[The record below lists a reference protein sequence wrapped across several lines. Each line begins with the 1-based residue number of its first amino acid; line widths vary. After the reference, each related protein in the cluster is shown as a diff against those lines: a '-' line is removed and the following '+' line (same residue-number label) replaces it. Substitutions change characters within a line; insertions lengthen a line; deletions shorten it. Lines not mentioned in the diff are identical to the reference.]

1 MSATAYD
8 EVLAERVRELL
19 KEGDAVVA
27 KKMFGG
33 LLFTVTGNTAIGVVG
48 DDLLVRVAPDDTP
61 QALAQP
67 GARPFE
73 VRGRISKGW
82 VIVAGEVLDDHV
94 LDDWLQ
100 RGQKAAAAHPP
111 T

>member
-1 MSATAYD
+1 MAYD

-19 KEGDAVVA
+19 EQTEETTV

-33 LLFTVTGNTAIGVVG
+33 LVFTVQGNTVVGVVG
-48 DDLLVRVAPDDTP
+48 DELLVRVAPDDTE

-82 VIVAGEVLDDHV
+82 VTVAGEVLDDHV
-94 LDDWLQ
+94 LNSWLQ
-100 RGQKAAAAHPP
+100 LGRRAAAALPP
-111 T
+111 K

>member
-1 MSATAYD
+1 MAYD

-19 KEGDAVVA
+19 EEGEEIVA

-33 LLFTVTGNTAIGVVG
+33 LVFMVQGNTAVGVVG
-48 DDLLVRVAPDDTP
+48 DELLVRVGPDRTP
-61 QALAQP
+61 RALARP

-73 VRGRISKGW
+73 SRGRVSKGW
-82 VIVAGEVLDDHV
+82 VLVAGEVLDDDV

-100 RGQKAAAAHPP
+100 LGREAAAGLPP
-111 T
+111 K

>member
-1 MSATAYD
+1 MAYD

-19 KEGDAVVA
+19 EQTEEITA

-33 LLFTVTGNTAIGVVG
+33 LVFTVQGNTVVGVVG
-48 DDLLVRVAPDDTP
+48 DELLVRVAPDDTG

-82 VIVAGEVLDDHV
+82 VTVAGEVLDDHV
-94 LDDWLQ
+94 LNSWLQ
-100 RGQKAAAAHPP
+100 LGRKATAALPP
-111 T
+111 K

>member
-1 MSATAYD
+1 MAYD

-19 KEGDAVVA
+19 EEGDKVVA

-33 LLFTVTGNTAIGVVG
+33 LVFTVRGNTAVGVVG
-48 DDLLVRVAPDDTP
+48 DDLLVRVPSDDTP

-67 GARPFE
+67 GARPYEF
-73 VRGRISKGW
+73 RDRISKGW
-82 VIVAGEVLDDHV
+82 VLVAGEVLDDDV

-100 RGQKAAAAHPP
+100 LGRKAAGELPP
-111 T
+111 K

>member
-1 MSATAYD
+1 MAYD

-19 KEGDAVVA
+19 EQTEEITA

-33 LLFTVTGNTAIGVVG
+33 LVFTVQGNTVVGVVG
-48 DDLLVRVAPDDTP
+48 DELLVRVAPDDTE

-82 VIVAGEVLDDHV
+82 VTVAGEVLDDHV
-94 LDDWLQ
+94 LNSWLQ
-100 RGQKAAAAHPP
+100 LGRKATAALPP
-111 T
+111 K

>member
-1 MSATAYD
+1 MAYD

-19 KEGDAVVA
+19 EEGDEVVA

-33 LLFTVTGNTAIGVVG
+33 LVFTVWGNTAVGVVG
-48 DDLLVRVAPDDTP
+48 DELLVRVAPDDSP

-82 VIVAGEVLDDHV
+82 VIVAGEVLDDEV

-100 RGQKAAAAHPP
+100 LGRKAAAALPP
-111 T
+111 K

>member
-1 MSATAYD
+1 MAYD

-19 KEGDAVVA
+19 EQTEEITA

-33 LLFTVTGNTAIGVVG
+33 LVFTVQGNTVVGVVG
-48 DDLLVRVAPDDTP
+48 DKLLVRVAPDDTE

-82 VIVAGEVLDDHV
+82 VTVAGEVLDDHV
-94 LDDWLQ
+94 LNSWLQ
-100 RGQKAAAAHPP
+100 LGRKATAALPP
-111 T
+111 K

>member
-1 MSATAYD
+1 MAYD

-19 KEGDAVVA
+19 EQTEEITA

-33 LLFTVTGNTAIGVVG
+33 LVFTVQGNTVVGVVG
-48 DDLLVRVAPDDTP
+48 DELLVRVAPNDTE

-67 GARPFE
+67 GAQPFE

-82 VIVAGEVLDDHV
+82 VTVAGEVLDDHV
-94 LDDWLQ
+94 LNGWLHLG
-100 RGQKAAAAHPP
+100 RRAAAALPP
-111 T
+111 K